1 MGVVVAINRKKG
13 SKKKRKKYLKKNVK
27 KYVGGKTGKTV
38 FA

>member
-13 SKKKRKKYLKKNVK
+13 SQKKKEKIFKKNGK